1 MVIAISAPNRHTLR
15 RTFLRRGIA
24 MNVPP
29 KTPVAYARA
38 GRKLAD
44 PLTSNPQSRDGTM
57 ENCGLKAEILYVF
70 KLVCAKIIPIVGAK
84 NG

>member
-1 MVIAISAPNRHTLR
+1 M
-15 RTFLRRGIA
+15 FLQ
-24 MNVPP
+24 

-38 GRKLAD
+38 GRELAD

-70 KLVCAKIIPIVGAK
+70 KLVCAKIIPIAEKKLLRGTKWSDARPHSWR
-84 NG
+84 